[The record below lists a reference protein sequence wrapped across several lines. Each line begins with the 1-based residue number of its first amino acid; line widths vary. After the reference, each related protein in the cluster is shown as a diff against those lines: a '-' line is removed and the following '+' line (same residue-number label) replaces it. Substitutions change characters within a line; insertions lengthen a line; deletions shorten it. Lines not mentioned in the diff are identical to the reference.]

1 MKNLLLP
8 PMSPRRL
15 AFYLAMEEWAAA
27 ALPAGDYFFAWRVAP
42 TVICGRNQDIERE
55 VDLNYC
61 RNNGI
66 DVVRRKSGGG
76 TVYAD
81 MDNYMFSYITPGDE
95 VSVTFSRY
103 TGMIASMLCSLG
115 IEAKATGRN
124 DIVIGAGK
132 VAGNAFYH
140 KPGRCI
146 AHGTMLYDFD
156 PTRMMRAITSSR
168 AKLESKAVT
177 SAPMRVTCLRTAGL
191 GLSLEDFGAYA
202 IDYLCKEDPILLSA
216 ADIEQI
222 SALEQE
228 YYKPDYFAGRRF
240 SAEVRKPDIV
250 RSKRI
255 EGVGEFEVAINLN
268 RDNEISGL
276 GIWGDFFVNGDISTD
291 IIEPLTGIRYEAHA
305 LESAI
310 CRINPESVISS
321 LSRNNLLT
329 LLI

>member
-1 MKNLLLP
+1 
-8 PMSPRRL
+8 
-15 AFYLAMEEWAAA
+15 
-27 ALPAGDYFFAWRVAP
+27 
-42 TVICGRNQDIERE
+42 
-55 VDLNYC
+55 
-61 RNNGI
+61 
-66 DVVRRKSGGG
+66 
-76 TVYAD
+76 
-81 MDNYMFSYITPGDE
+81 
-95 VSVTFSRY
+95 
-103 TGMIASMLCSLG
+103 
-115 IEAKATGRN
+115 
-124 DIVIGAGK
+124 
-132 VAGNAFYH
+132 
-140 KPGRCI
+140 
-146 AHGTMLYDFD
+146 MLYDFD
-156 PTRMMRAITSSR
+156 PTRMMRAITPSR